1 MNVERLRELLSYDP
15 ETGVF
20 SHQKKRT
27 GVPYA
32 GMKAGYVNESR
43 GIPYER
49 IKVDGKA
56 YKTHRLAWLYVH
68 GKFPDGEIDHIN
80 GNTLDNRICNL
91 RDVTRQDNCK
101 NRTKRSDNKSGV
113 NGVVW
118 YPPSQ
123 KWQASIAHDKKT
135 IHLGYFSDIE
145 CAKKAR
151 KEAEAKYGYHS
162 NHGRLKA
169 EALPPNGK

>member
-1 MNVERLRELLSYDP
+1 MNIERLKELLFYNPD
-15 ETGVF
+15 TGVF
-20 SHQKKRT
+20 SHRKKRT

-56 YKTHRLAWLYVH
+56 YKTHRLAWFYVH

-101 NRTKRSDNKSGV
+101 NRTIRSDSKSGV
-113 NGVVW
+113 NGVRF
-118 YPPSQ
+118 Q
-123 KWQASIAHDKKT
+123 NGKWVARITHNGKRITLGSFEDLEQAKIA
-135 IHLGYFSDIE
+135 
-145 CAKKAR
+145 R
-151 KEAEAKYGYHS
+151 REAEEKYGYHA
-162 NHGRLKA
+162 NHGRNKVVT
-169 EALPPNGK
+169 LPPNE